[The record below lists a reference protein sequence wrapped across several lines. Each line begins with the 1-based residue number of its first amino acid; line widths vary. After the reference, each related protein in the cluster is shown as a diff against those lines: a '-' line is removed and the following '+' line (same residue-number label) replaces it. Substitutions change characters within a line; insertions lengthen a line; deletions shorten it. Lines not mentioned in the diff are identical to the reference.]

1 MMLTLSM
8 NCVLLSTMRN
18 IWSLTLNTFRQL
30 LITSDSIYCA
40 HICSAIYGY
49 TLLFWEIMIWIH
61 LNMAIYQLRTETL
74 FQSYQISRQFP
85 ATFLSHATAKNAAKP
100 VSANVDY
107 WKFVAVSSVNV
118 TQVLGVRTL

>member
-1 MMLTLSM
+1 M

-74 FQSYQISRQFP
+74 FQSYQLSRQFP

-107 WKFVAVSSVNV
+107 WKLIAVSSVNE
-118 TQVLGVRTL
+118 TQVLGVKLN